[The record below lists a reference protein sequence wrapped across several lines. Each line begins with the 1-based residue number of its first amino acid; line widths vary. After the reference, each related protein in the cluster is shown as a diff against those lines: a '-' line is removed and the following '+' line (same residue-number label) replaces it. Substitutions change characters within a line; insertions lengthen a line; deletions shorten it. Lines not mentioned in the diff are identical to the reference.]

1 MKTRSRLLTLGCTVA
16 LTGATLVNAAP
27 AMADPFS
34 GIAAQQAIA
43 KINSTACPT
52 GADRDKA
59 LRAAHSY
66 KVYSYGA
73 AKAVAAQ
80 KAQQRFSGFTPG
92 DLDRVATAGANAA
105 QRCNLIVSPGS
116 DAPAP
121 AAPNRPAPA
130 PAVPNRPAPAAPAP
144 APASQ
149 APAGAPVAPQ
159 QLLMWAQVGQ
169 WDRVFAAIAAAV
181 QQFVASL
188 NLPTLP
194 QLPQLPPMSS

>member
-16 LTGATLVNAAP
+16 LTSASLVNAAP

-34 GIAAQQAIA
+34 SIAAQQAIA

-73 AKAVAAQ
+73 AKAVAAK

-116 DAPAP
+116 NAPAP

-130 PAVPNRPAPAAPAP
+130 PAPAAPHRPVPAPAAPG
-144 APASQ
+144 SQ

-194 QLPQLPPMSS
+194 QLPPMSS